1 MSECII
7 CKGNNQLSASGF
19 SIGDADEFLMRG
31 AFWLGETSDIWT
43 FRYKGKEIDD
53 IITDAQNQIINGV
66 RYQDTQVYELLNCL
80 MDNNISF
87 AMWYD
92 IYAEELDLCS
102 TKDEVLETCYKHMM
116 DESGMCEVYL
126 VWNAAKNDVTMI

>member
-7 CKGNNQLSASGF
+7 CKGNNQLSTLGF
-19 SIGDADEFLMRG
+19 FIGDADEFLMKG
-31 AFWLGETSDIWT
+31 AFWLGGASDIWT
-43 FRYKGKEIDD
+43 FRYKGKEIDS
-53 IITDAQNQIINGV
+53 IITDAYSQIHNGV

-102 TKDEVLETCYKHMM
+102 TRDEVLETCYKQMM

-126 VWNAAKNDVTMI
+126 VWNAVKR

>member
-7 CKGNNQLSASGF
+7 CKGNNQLNDLGF
-19 SIGDADEFLMRG
+19 SIENACEFLMQG

-53 IITDAQNQIINGV
+53 IITDAQNQIHNGV

-92 IYAEELDLCS
+92 IYVEELDLCS
-102 TKDEVLETCYKHMM
+102 TKDEILETCYKQMM

-126 VWNAAKNDVTMI
+126 VWNAAKK